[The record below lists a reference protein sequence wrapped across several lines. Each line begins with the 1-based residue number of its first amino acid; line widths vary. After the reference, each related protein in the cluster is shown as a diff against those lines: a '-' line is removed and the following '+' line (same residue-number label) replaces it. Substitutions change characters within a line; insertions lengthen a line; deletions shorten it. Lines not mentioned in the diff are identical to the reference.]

1 MTRIEKLKQEVIRLY
16 QKKSPNR
23 ADWADWLSKNHV
35 FKVSSIAK
43 DFAERQGVNPELA
56 EAAGMLHDIAD
67 SEMSRDNVK
76 HEQRSLELARDLQKK
91 TGFNDQEIKVV
102 VDDAIKFHSC
112 IGKEKPKSSVGQIMA
127 TADAFAHL
135 TTDFYL
141 FGLWSTGEKQSFE
154 KSKKWALNKIERD
167 FHSKILYKE
176 IKSEA
181 EPYYYVLKKL
191 LSDVFTN
198 SREGDEKLSEAKLYT
213 DGGSRGNPGHSA
225 GAFVICEMDDNVVEK
240 SGFYIGIA
248 TNNQA
253 EYKALLKGLRR
264 SKALGV
270 RKLNVFM
277 DSELVVK
284 QLNGLYKIKNKDL
297 EPLYRQVKELVTD
310 FSEISFSYVP
320 RLMNQKADDEV
331 NRILDR
337 KASTL

>member
-1 MTRIEKLKQEVIRLY
+1 MTRIEKLKKEVIRLY
-16 QKKSPNR
+16 QKKSLNR

-35 FKVSSIAK
+35 FKVSSFAK
-43 DFAERQGVNPELA
+43 DFAERQGVNSELA
-56 EAAGMLHDIAD
+56 AAAGMLHDIAD
-67 SEMSRDNVK
+67 SEMSRDNPK
-76 HEQRSLELARDLQKK
+76 HEQRSLELARDLLKK

-112 IGKEKPKSSVGQIMA
+112 IGDAKPKSSVGQIMA

-141 FGLWSTGEKQSFE
+141 FGLWSTGERQSFE

-191 LSDVFTN
+191 LADTSAN
-198 SREGDEKLSEAKLYT
+198 SKKGNKNLSEAKLNT

-225 GAFVICEMDDNVVEK
+225 GAFVICKMDDNVVEK

-253 EYKALLKGLRR
+253 EYKALLKGLNRA
-264 SKALGV
+264 KTLGV

-277 DSELVVK
+277 DSELIVK
-284 QLNGLYKIKNKDL
+284 QLNGLYKIKNKNL
-297 EPLYRQVKELVTD
+297 EPLYRQVKELANSFT
-310 FSEISFSYVP
+310 EISFTHVP
-320 RLMNQKADDEV
+320 RLMNKEADDEV
-331 NRILDR
+331 NRILDQ
-337 KASTL
+337 KARAL